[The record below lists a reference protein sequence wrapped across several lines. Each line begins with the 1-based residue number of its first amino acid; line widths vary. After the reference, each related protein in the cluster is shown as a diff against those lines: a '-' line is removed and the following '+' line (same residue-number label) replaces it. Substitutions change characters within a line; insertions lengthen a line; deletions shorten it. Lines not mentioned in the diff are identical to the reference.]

1 MKKWILLLVLIAT
14 TTHAQEQLA
23 AAAQDTIP
31 GGSVVVTTA
40 PASMPATRPD
50 ATTGPSTQTLTATTA
65 AVSPATTTASSQPG
79 APKDRFARVSPPAR
93 SIAAAKTMPKDYS
106 LLVSRSV
113 FVHGRMPDP
122 RTPEPPGVPIP
133 APRPEKS
140 LLFNGATK
148 ADGELVAF
156 IEDMTAGKVL
166 KLRVGDSVARG
177 KIAAITLDTF
187 DYDSGGK
194 VRQIVLGQNLDGEAG
209 LPASR
214 PTTSSSSPG
223 SSTPGG
229 SPLTDILER
238 LRQKRAQELGGK

>member
-1 MKKWILLLVLIAT
+1 
-14 TTHAQEQLA
+14 
-23 AAAQDTIP
+23 
-31 GGSVVVTTA
+31 
-40 PASMPATRPD
+40 
-50 ATTGPSTQTLTATTA
+50 
-65 AVSPATTTASSQPG
+65 
-79 APKDRFARVSPPAR
+79 
-93 SIAAAKTMPKDYS
+93 MPKDYS

-113 FVHGRMPDP
+113 FVHGRMTDIRPVDP
-122 RTPEPPGVPIP
+122 NGGTPISVP
-133 APRPEKS
+133 PRPEKS

-166 KLRVGDSVARG
+166 KLRVGDPVARG

-194 VRQIVLGQNLDGEAG
+194 VRQIMLGQNLDGEAG
-209 LPASR
+209 LPTSR